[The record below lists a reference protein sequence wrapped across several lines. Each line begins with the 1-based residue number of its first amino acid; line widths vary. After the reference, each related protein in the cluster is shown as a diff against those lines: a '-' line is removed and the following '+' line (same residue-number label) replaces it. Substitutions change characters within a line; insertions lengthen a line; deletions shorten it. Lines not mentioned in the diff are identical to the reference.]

1 MDISKLVANCP
12 NCGGELTSD
21 GYCQYCNTKVR
32 LANAMEI
39 ETGQFVSKP
48 VEIEIRVKR
57 GGETI
62 IIPFEGYLQSIDMKF
77 DSVDIYYGDK
87 KCAHIPSRPSV
98 DLTFSGHLLY

>member
-1 MDISKLVANCP
+1 MDISKLVTNCP

-48 VEIEIRVKR
+48 VEIEIRVKQ
-57 GGETI
+57 GDETI
-62 IIPFEGYLQSIDMKF
+62 IIPFEGHLQSIDMKF
-77 DSVDIYYGDK
+77 DSVDIYADGK
-87 KCAHIPSRPSV
+87 KYATLPSRPSV
-98 DLTFSGHLLY
+98 DLAFSGHLLY

>member
-1 MDISKLVANCP
+1 MDISKLVTNCP

-21 GYCQYCNTKVR
+21 GYCQYCSTKVR

-57 GGETI
+57 GDETT
-62 IIPFEGYLQSIDMKF
+62 IIPFEGYLQSINMQYDT
-77 DSVDIYYGDK
+77 DIYFDNKRCG
-87 KCAHIPSRPSV
+87 CIQNRPSV
-98 DLTFSGHLLY
+98 DLAFSGHLLY

>member
-1 MDISKLVANCP
+1 MDISKLVTNCP

-21 GYCQYCNTKVR
+21 GYCQYCDTKVR

-57 GGETI
+57 GDETI
-62 IIPFEGYLQSIDMKF
+62 IIPFEGYLQSIDIQYETT
-77 DSVDIYYGDK
+77 DIYFDNK
-87 KCAHIPSRPSV
+87 KYAYMLNRPSV

>member
-1 MDISKLVANCP
+1 MDISKLITNCP

-48 VEIEIRVKR
+48 VEIEIRVK
-57 GGETI
+57 
-62 IIPFEGYLQSIDMKF
+62 L
-77 DSVDIYYGDK
+77 
-87 KCAHIPSRPSV
+87 
-98 DLTFSGHLLY
+98 